1 MLLDFL
7 REIERK
13 RAEEEVL
20 DAVEEC
26 KVVTHSVAEEHRKE
40 VVPDVMASQTEVC
53 GVCEAVQHKYKCP
66 RCAILYCSIACFQ
79 RHNKGNCNED
89 FARDCVEEELKAQK
103 STMK

>member
-40 VVPDVMASQTEVC
+40 VVPDVMA
-53 GVCEAVQHKYKCP
+53 A
-66 RCAILYCSIACFQ
+66 
-79 RHNKGNCNED
+79 
-89 FARDCVEEELKAQK
+89 
-103 STMK
+103 